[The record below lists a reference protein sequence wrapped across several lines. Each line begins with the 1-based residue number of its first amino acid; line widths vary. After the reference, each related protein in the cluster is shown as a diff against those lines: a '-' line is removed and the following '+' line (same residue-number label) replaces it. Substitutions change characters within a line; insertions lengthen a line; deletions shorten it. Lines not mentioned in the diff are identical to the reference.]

1 MLTILLVIKAQS
13 MNLGRAHQ
21 VRAPRWVYGAQTG
34 ASKVRGAKML
44 SSHKFR
50 NLT

>member
-1 MLTILLVIKAQS
+1 

-21 VRAPRWVYGAQTG
+21 VRAAHGVYGAQMG
-34 ASKVRGAKML
+34 ASKVRGAKMF